1 MEGQTRVKLN
11 YLQQLQMFHAQQG
24 KKNFVKPPLVDRT
37 PIDLHLL
44 AKVVDEKGGPEEV
57 YTSYQLILFITL
69 SLRLL
74 IDICSYLYKLNRF
87 RTKSSGPKLQEQLG
101 QMVIQRNVLRSPK
114 PSKRSIRK

>member
-44 AKVVDEKGGPEEV
+44 AKVVEEKGGPEEV
-57 YTSYQLILFITL
+57 
-69 SLRLL
+69 
-74 IDICSYLYKLNRF
+74 
-87 RTKSSGPKLQEQLG
+87 
-101 QMVIQRNVLRSPK
+101 
-114 PSKRSIRK
+114 

>member
-44 AKVVDEKGGPEEV
+44 AKVVEEKGGPEEV
-57 YTSYQLILFITL
+57 YINFLYCFIYL
-69 SLRLL
+69 AFIVDNYIR
-74 IDICSYLYKLNRF
+74 ID
-87 RTKSSGPKLQEQLG
+87 
-101 QMVIQRNVLRSPK
+101 
-114 PSKRSIRK
+114 